1 MPDEPKQTPA
11 TDAVKALAQFLHEPA
26 TDDLQQTEILSELRA
41 AGVNMETV
49 RKRYET
55 VLAEAKG
62 RMVLANARIKR
73 QLFAD
78 RMLQLRERLPDTSDV
93 RTQIRA
99 FVQEV
104 FGNRP
109 EAAVAW
115 RNFEQATDA
124 DLRTMLEDLTL
135 LDELV
140 RDDSS
145 SSST

>member
-1 MPDEPKQTPA
+1 MPDRPEQTPA
-11 TDAVKALAQFLHEPA
+11 TDAVRALAQFLYEPE
-26 TDDLQQTEILSELRA
+26 TDDLEQKEIVSQLRA
-41 AGVNMETV
+41 AGVNME
-49 RKRYET
+49 RLKKRYES
-55 VLAEAKG
+55 VLAEAEG
-62 RMVLANARIKR
+62 RAVLAKARMRR

-78 RMLQLRERLPDTSDV
+78 RLIKLRERLPEVGDV
-93 RTQIRA
+93 RTQIRE

-115 RNFEQATDA
+115 RNFEEATDE

-135 LDELV
+135 LDELE

-145 SSST
+145 SSSS

>member
-1 MPDEPKQTPA
+1 MPDRTEQTPA
-11 TDAVKALAQFLHEPA
+11 TDAVKALAQFLHEPE
-26 TDDLQQTEILSELRA
+26 TDDLQQKEIVSELRA

-49 RKRYET
+49 RKRYEI
-55 VLAEAKG
+55 VLAEADG
-62 RMVLANARIKR
+62 RVVLANARIKR

-78 RMLQLRERLPDTSDV
+78 RMLQLRERLPDAGDV
-93 RTQIRA
+93 RMQIRA

-104 FGNRP
+104 FGDRP
-109 EAAVAW
+109 EATVAW

-135 LDELV
+135 LDELE

-145 SSST
+145 TSST